1 MSRGCPS
8 YCPRRSALIITAA
21 HALLS
26 IVFPRSIPPLL
37 QGPAGRDGEANKRR
51 GAAPLRR
58 VTGSSPEFGPRL
70 CVCVRVR
77 GPGGRFRC
85 EERSLAP
92 VGWRE
97 KVAGPRGG
105 GGGRREASQQYGANR
120 TENESITLTKQLRGC
135 HAPLCMFRGGG
146 RRRSPSL
153 RKPPR
158 PPKSLATSR
167 AQPRP
172 KLFTTRLRKIKFLS
186 FLFFFFSFLGSC
198 GCFQLLRLL
207 EDPPVPLQGVGRGG
221 EGGGRR
227 GGGARAV

>member
-1 MSRGCPS
+1 M
-8 YCPRRSALIITAA
+8 
-21 HALLS
+21 
-26 IVFPRSIPPLL
+26 
-37 QGPAGRDGEANKRR
+37 
-51 GAAPLRR
+51 
-58 VTGSSPEFGPRL
+58 
-70 CVCVRVR
+70 CVRACPWPW
-77 GPGGRFRC
+77 GSFRC

-92 VGWRE
+92 VGRRE

-135 HAPLCMFRGGG
+135 HAPPCMFWGGG

-158 PPKSLATSR
+158 PPIPRHFTGSAE
-167 AQPRP
+167 AQTFHDPFEEDR
-172 KLFTTRLRKIKFLS
+172 IS
-186 FLFFFFSFLGSC
+186 FLFVFFFFSFLGSC

-221 EGGGRR
+221 EGGGR
-227 GGGARAV
+227 GGGRGQSECYYSWGKESGINSYFSPRGPARQRQRQRDIFNPLGC